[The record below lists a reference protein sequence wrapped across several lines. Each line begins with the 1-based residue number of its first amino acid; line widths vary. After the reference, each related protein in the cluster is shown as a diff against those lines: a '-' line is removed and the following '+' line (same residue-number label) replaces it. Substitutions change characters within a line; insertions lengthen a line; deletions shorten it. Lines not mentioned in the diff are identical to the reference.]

1 MRSERDAIA
10 GLKKYIL
17 EWGVTDEASLKAI
30 DKAAK
35 EEVDVAVEEAKKSAF
50 PDLKEFWTDIY
61 VSRLGVAHGI
71 TKVGGGLTSSTR
83 ALSPPSC
90 EDERRRRSTSTTSPL
105 PKWYIAVQSRVG
117 VNGIGGRVMS
127 PPAWAACLVRM
138 HQGI

>member
-90 EDERRRRSTSTTSPL
+90 EDERRRRSTSTTRPRL
-105 PKWYIAVQSRVG
+105 KRRFVAMQRVVRG
-117 VNGIGGRVMS
+117 SAGERVDS
-127 PPAWAACLVRM
+127 PP
-138 HQGI
+138 